1 MSLRGWTAIA
11 WPFVG
16 AWSIWLG
23 GYLVLLGADLA
34 LRRTGLEADGITA
47 HPLAVLVPVTV
58 LGGAAAGFFI
68 AAAAR
73 WRMTSRL
80 LLLGAQVPAAYVSAV
95 SLGYTYLCLFGDG
108 CP

>member
-1 MSLRGWTAIA
+1 MALRGRVEHLAGRL
-11 WPFVG
+11 PG
-16 AWSIWLG
+16 AAG
-23 GYLVLLGADLA
+23 G
-34 LRRTGLEADGITA
+34 RTGLEADGITA